1 MPRRKKKDPFICPS
15 CGTRVNEPVKT
26 WTIVSPIPD
35 KYGRITVTIM
45 GSFQCPN
52 CGAKWKDSIK
62 KIKTGGDEEAMREGE
77 EKKEEGTIIEI
88 DLSDLDE
95 IVDT

>member
-1 MPRRKKKDPFICPS
+1 MARRKKRDPFICPR
-15 CGTRVNEPVKT
+15 CGTRVTEPVKT

-35 KYGRITVTIM
+35 KYGRITVTVM

-52 CGAKWKDSIK
+52 CGARWRDSIK
-62 KIKTGGDEEAMREGE
+62 KIKTGGDEEAMGANDEEKVEGE
-77 EKKEEGTIIEI
+77 IIEI

-95 IVDT
+95 IGA